1 MERERES
8 ERNVQFVCLFM
19 CNPLQWILAPYLS
32 LPFVYNWVLPRNFSP
47 KKAAEIPQVFLWR
60 RGAVRRHGGWLAPD
74 ASAYGQANTSH
85 TLLLRCVYLQTSGG
99 CLPCSRIN
107 QCVACCFLLAGF
119 FTSGGGALLRV
130 FAPIPS
136 PHSSAFAAVPSADA
150 RPINT
155 TTPCYC
161 VSSFCKHLRGV
172 GHTLS
177 KVEDERSRSFVQGM
191 PRTRPPVTGLLREK
205 LLLATDR

>member
-1 MERERES
+1 MAPRRRAS
-8 ERNVQFVCLFM
+8 SRRLVGSGCL
-19 CNPLQWILAPYLS
+19 CLWSGHHVPHATSSLRVPPNQWWLS
-32 LPFVYNWVLPRNFSP
+32 SVLPHQSM
-47 KKAAEIPQVFLWR
+47 
-60 RGAVRRHGGWLAPD
+60 RG
-74 ASAYGQANTSH
+74 
-85 TLLLRCVYLQTSGG
+85 LLLS
-99 CLPCSRIN
+99 PCRLFH
-107 QCVACCFLLAGF
+107 QW
-119 FTSGGGALLRV
+119 GGALLRV

-205 LLLATDR
+205 LLRAADR

>member
-1 MERERES
+1 M
-8 ERNVQFVCLFM
+8 V
-19 CNPLQWILAPYLS
+19 
-32 LPFVYNWVLPRNFSP
+32 
-47 KKAAEIPQVFLWR
+47 
-60 RGAVRRHGGWLAPD
+60 PD

-205 LLLATDR
+205 LLLAGIVTKVSPLIKLCGFERPWARPLGTSSSLFSWLHAQPWSTQCAPRHTAPARYLYPAYRTPGADRASGLEGV